1 MTNKPRRPPKGH
13 ASLPASPGPA
23 QPDQDM
29 SPAQVAHYI
38 AEFTAELSSIARR
51 SDLELLAYLLDM
63 ARFEAMRVRFGDG
76 P

>member
-1 MTNKPRRPPKGH
+1 
-13 ASLPASPGPA
+13 
-23 QPDQDM
+23 M

-76 P
+76 S